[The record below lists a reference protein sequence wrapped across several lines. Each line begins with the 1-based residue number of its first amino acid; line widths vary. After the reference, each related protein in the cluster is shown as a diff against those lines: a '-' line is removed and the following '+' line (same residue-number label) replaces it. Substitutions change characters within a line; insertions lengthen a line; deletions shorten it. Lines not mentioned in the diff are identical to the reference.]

1 MRKVVS
7 SRETNTVSQHQIQA
21 GEYRSLNLQAAHDL
35 LPMVR
40 KITQQANRELGP
52 IQQRLN
58 SMVPADPRNA
68 YVKFTYERIVK
79 NWAGKIER
87 LGLKVHGLWQVGFD
101 GGIGWYGWQYPE
113 RSIRY
118 FLEYDALFAERSLIR
133 HHQHIGEQNRLL
145 RK

>member
-7 SRETNTVSQHQIQA
+7 SSETNTVSRHHIQA
-21 GEYRSLNLQAAHDL
+21 GKYRSLDLKAAHDL
-35 LPMVR
+35 LPIVR

-58 SMVPADPRNA
+58 SMVPADPRIA

-101 GGIGWYGWQYPE
+101 GEIGWYGWQYPE

-118 FLEYDALFAERSLIR
+118 FLEYDALFADRSLIR
-133 HHQHIGEQNRLL
+133 HHQHIEGRNRLL